1 MTISSEVLCIGAV
14 IVRLSECRLPAG
26 MIIPLT
32 WGTLGCAVDMIIE
45 VFVIVL
51 ATIALEVAT
60 PISCATDV
68 CAGAMTEV
76 LTDTVVSVALVNGIN
91 VLADADANM
100 WAAAMTAL
108 GSMPMLSSSD
118 KALASRW
125 GASSC
130 WTASV

>member
-1 MTISSEVLCIGAV
+1 MTISAEAPCIGVV

-51 ATIALEVAT
+51 AMIALEVDT
-60 PISCATDV
+60 PISDV

-91 VLADADANM
+91 VLADADANI

-118 KALASRW
+118 KAVASRW

-130 WTASV
+130 